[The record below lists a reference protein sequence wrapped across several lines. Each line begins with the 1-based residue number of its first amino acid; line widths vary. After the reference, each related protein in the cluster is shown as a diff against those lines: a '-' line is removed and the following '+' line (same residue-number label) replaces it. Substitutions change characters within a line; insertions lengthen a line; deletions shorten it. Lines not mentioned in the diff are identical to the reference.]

1 MTHFK
6 ARNLT
11 ALLLVLILLVSMFS
25 PTALAAEDEYIT
37 DFEAESEIIIEE
49 EPTEEL
55 PEAEESSEE
64 VPEIEESS
72 EVSDTPTSG
81 TIPGSNI
88 QWELTDDGMLL
99 ISGSGG
105 CAAFSSAADQP
116 WAAVREQITS
126 VFFEDP
132 SLLSIYDLAYWFDGC
147 VSLTTAE
154 IPYTTPVI
162 GTHAFYGCVSLT
174 TVMTYY
180 GDSVLA
186 EIGADAFYLPYDS
199 GSTLYI
205 GYLIGYPEST
215 VPLHTY
221 DWTGSNRSSLYFM
234 DVYST
239 NALTSVVGACP
250 SCGKQ
255 SLQETYVA
263 QSHTSR
269 GHAEYYECY
278 LCHYTKYLGS
288 YVYKNHGSGSYGS
301 WTCPSC
307 GSHSWVLDYE
317 SDATC
322 TRNGYR
328 EYSCDCGQSKRETVY
343 ATGHNYSYGSWEQ
356 YSSSQ
361 HRREN
366 YCRYCGATDYDYASH
381 SYSYGSW
388 SSAGSSQHSRSMTC
402 RYCGYSD
409 TQYASHSL
417 SYGSWSSHSDT
428 QHRRTGSCTTC
439 SYSTTDY
446 GAHTF
451 SYPSEDSDMLAA
463 EAQYCAMEAELQS
476 KLDTYEATHDYD
488 EYHFDLGEIGHD
500 PYVLISALTALK
512 GGAWT
517 LDEVQSELQMLFDKQ
532 YILTETV
539 ETEIRYRLETRYDED
554 GNPYTVQVPYEY
566 TICTVTLENFDLSH
580 VPVYVMSEDQLALY
594 ASYMA
599 TLGNRPD
606 LFGDSDYVNRYY
618 GNGSGGSYDIPPE
631 ALEDEAFAAIIKEAE
646 KYLGFPY
653 VWGGSSPA
661 TSFDCS
667 GFVSYVYNN
676 CGVGW
681 IFGRLSAEGIRQI
694 CSYVSPADA
703 KPGDLIFFEK
713 TYNTT
718 GASHIGIYVG
728 NHTMLHCGDP
738 IQYTSIS
745 SDYWQSHFLQFG
757 RLAPP

>member
-1 MTHFK
+1 
-6 ARNLT
+6 
-11 ALLLVLILLVSMFS
+11 
-25 PTALAAEDEYIT
+25 
-37 DFEAESEIIIEE
+37 
-49 EPTEEL
+49 
-55 PEAEESSEE
+55 
-64 VPEIEESS
+64 
-72 EVSDTPTSG
+72 
-81 TIPGSNI
+81 
-88 QWELTDDGMLL
+88 
-99 ISGSGG
+99 
-105 CAAFSSAADQP
+105 
-116 WAAVREQITS
+116 
-126 VFFEDP
+126 
-132 SLLSIYDLAYWFDGC
+132 
-147 VSLTTAE
+147 
-154 IPYTTPVI
+154 
-162 GTHAFYGCVSLT
+162 
-174 TVMTYY
+174 
-180 GDSVLA
+180 
-186 EIGADAFYLPYDS
+186 
-199 GSTLYI
+199 
-205 GYLIGYPEST
+205 
-215 VPLHTY
+215 
-221 DWTGSNRSSLYFM
+221 
-234 DVYST
+234 
-239 NALTSVVGACP
+239 
-250 SCGKQ
+250 
-255 SLQETYVA
+255 
-263 QSHTSR
+263 
-269 GHAEYYECY
+269 
-278 LCHYTKYLGS
+278 
-288 YVYKNHGSGSYGS
+288 
-301 WTCPSC
+301 
-307 GSHSWVLDYE
+307 
-317 SDATC
+317 
-322 TRNGYR
+322 
-328 EYSCDCGQSKRETVY
+328 
-343 ATGHNYSYGSWEQ
+343 
-356 YSSSQ
+356 
-361 HRREN
+361 
-366 YCRYCGATDYDYASH
+366 
-381 SYSYGSW
+381 
-388 SSAGSSQHSRSMTC
+388 
-402 RYCGYSD
+402 
-409 TQYASHSL
+409 
-417 SYGSWSSHSDT
+417 
-428 QHRRTGSCTTC
+428 
-439 SYSTTDY
+439 
-446 GAHTF
+446 
-451 SYPSEDSDMLAA
+451 MLAA

-566 TICTVTLENFDLSH
+566 TICTVTLENFGLSH